1 MSIEQNSCLYV
12 KQDTYNINIQNITN
26 MSEVSQLPKE
36 IYRSYICAHANL
48 PPVESTHQ
56 FVDELVMFL
65 FPLKSNLTVSLKSL
79 QKELRRLRFRLSE
92 LLYPLHGDSESE
104 VTEAVDAFFSRLPEV
119 YKMLLEDA
127 NAFLESDPSAQGIEE
142 IIMSFPGFY
151 AISVYRIAHELQ
163 VLNIPLLPRIM
174 SEYIH
179 GKTGIDIHPAALIGR
194 NFFID
199 HGTGVVIGE
208 TTEIGNNVKIYQGVT
223 LGAVFV
229 ERGLRDQKRHP
240 SIQDNVIIY
249 AGSTILGGKTVI
261 GRGSIIGGNVW
272 LTESVEPFSLVYHQP
287 QIVIRDKK
295 DFVEPINYYI

>member
-1 MSIEQNSCLYV
+1 MNPL
-12 KQDTYNINIQNITN
+12 
-26 MSEVSQLPKE
+26 SQLPRE
-36 IYRSYICAHANL
+36 IYRTYMIAHTNL
-48 PPVESTHQ
+48 PPVESTQH

-65 FPLKSNLTVSLKSL
+65 FPLKGNRTVSLKSL

-92 LLYPLHGDSESE
+92 LLYPLHDDAEEE
-104 VTEAVDAFFSRLPEV
+104 VTNVVESFFNRLPDIYEL
-119 YKMLLEDA
+119 MLNDA
-127 NAFLESDPSAQGIEE
+127 GAFLSSDPSAEGIEE
-142 IIMSFPGFY
+142 IIMTFPGFY

-163 VLNIPLLPRIM
+163 TLKVPLLPRII

-179 GKTGIDIHPAALIGR
+179 GKTGIDIHPAAKIGK

-208 TTEIGNNVKIYQGVT
+208 TTEIGDNVKIYQGVT
-223 LGAVFV
+223 LGALFV

-240 SIQDNVIIY
+240 TIQDNVIIY

-261 GRGSIIGGNVW
+261 GRGSVIGGNVW
-272 LTESVEPFSLVYHQP
+272 LTESVEPHSLVYHKP

-295 DFVEPINYYI
+295 DFIEPINFYI

>member
-1 MSIEQNSCLYV
+1 
-12 KQDTYNINIQNITN
+12 

-65 FPLKSNLTVSLKSL
+65 FPLKSNRTVSLKSL

-92 LLYPLHGDSESE
+92 LLYPMHADSESE
-104 VTEAVDAFFSRLPEV
+104 VTEVVDAFFNRLPEV
-119 YKMLLEDA
+119 YKMMLEDA
-127 NAFLESDPSAQGIEE
+127 NAFLESDPSAKGIEE

-163 VLNIPLLPRIM
+163 MLKIPLLPRIM

-272 LTESVEPFSLVYHQP
+272 LTESVEPFSMVYHKP